1 MEKFAHEYSE
11 KQNHTIVSKNT
22 IKGDYMEQGYI
33 QYETM
38 QDGMKVILE
47 VPEQSEK
54 DEKAKQEI
62 RKILT
67 TVLQEYLQTVS

>member
-1 MEKFAHEYSE
+1 MEKFACEYNKEQS
-11 KQNHTIVSKNT
+11 HTIIGNNT
-22 IKGDYMEQGYI
+22 FRGNNMDNSYI

-54 DEKAKQEI
+54 DEMAKQEI